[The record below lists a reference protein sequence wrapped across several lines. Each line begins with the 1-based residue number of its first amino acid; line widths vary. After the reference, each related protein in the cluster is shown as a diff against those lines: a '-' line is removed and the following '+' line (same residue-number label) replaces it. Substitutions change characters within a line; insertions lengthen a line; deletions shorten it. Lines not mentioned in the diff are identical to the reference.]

1 MSEIQQLRRLMKS
14 ARKLP
19 WEVAHPYTGPK
30 GFEIKRGIE
39 QVCQDI
45 RQKDADFIVAAC
57 NSIPALI
64 AEIERLRAK
73 LSEAIKK

>member
-1 MSEIQQLRRLMKS
+1 MKTECEQLRRLMKS

-19 WEVAHPYTGPK
+19 WEVAHPSTGPK
-30 GFEIKRGIE
+30 GWEIKRGIK

-45 RQKDADFIVAAC
+45 RQKDADFIVAAY
-57 NSIPALI
+57 NAIPALI

-73 LSEAIKK
+73 VSEAEQ